1 MNPNAVIDRI
11 AESRRAAPNGREGPI
26 VDIDGCPTGVAAL
39 PVASRI
45 ARLETRS
52 KEHAIP
58 TQLKL
63 FSTKGSEN
71 FSKRPGAPFNDARP
85 EDLSALTVCQGKLLC
100 RPRRARTRPQHL
112 WAAQSDWQL
121 IGHLVW
127 IKTASPFLYKGAG
140 GYALHGLAALTVTSA
155 RPPQDGGCLSES
167 RPSCWPTLRS
177 LWRVF

>member
-100 RPRRARTRPQHL
+100 RFAARVALERDLSTYGLLSP
-112 WAAQSDWQL
+112 
-121 IGHLVW
+121 IGSSL
-127 IKTASPFLYKGAG
+127 
-140 GYALHGLAALTVTSA
+140 VTSF
-155 RPPQDGGCLSES
+155 G
-167 RPSCWPTLRS
+167 
-177 LWRVF
+177 